1 MTIPDQSGQNINVHG
16 VDIDIVDLK
25 KRKSVSEDGN
35 LPNYVRPEWV
45 RWLPDLNLIFR
56 LLGGT
61 RVMWEF
67 AWNYIRKWTDEEIDT
82 YVIRSKIEQVFE
94 GLGRTISAAIGML
107 FAKPPEIEYP
117 EGSPAEGLI
126 DPLWTENIDG
136 AGTSG
141 DVFLKRFSYASI
153 RDGTGLIL
161 VDFPAHGIDEEGNI
175 IEINAADEEN
185 DLGLRPTWARY
196 DRDNIRNWLVA
207 NIDNQEV
214 TTQVSLFEP
223 ANVPDGIWG
232 VRVEERWRI
241 LTLRKILDNEEE
253 IFGGF
258 SIQAHWTLWRLLPEK
273 EGMEITDYE
282 VVSEGV
288 FTNKDGE
295 IANRLPIGVAYTG
308 QKIGP
313 FVAVPPLLGVA
324 WANLGLWQ
332 IASNLRFYL
341 DLVCFPQ
348 PTVIGDL
355 ADDAGFDEDGNRIGV
370 PGNLKVGPM
379 VAVHLT
385 SGDADSGPSEY
396 KFTVPPSE
404 GFEPN
409 ERAMVRKREDMAA
422 LGMSFLD
429 RDKRMAETAE
439 AKRLDA
445 AAENATLATAAT
457 EIDNASNEA
466 MKWTAWYFGLESE
479 QAPVISL
486 NKDFESTTMSPQ
498 MMMAWISG
506 VEKADLPPHVLLEA
520 LKRGGLIPKGV
531 DIEELEREMMAIQ
544 AAREEAEQA
553 QRDAESAERLIA
565 QSQQTPPD
573 EGEE

>member
-273 EGMEITDYE
+273 
-282 VVSEGV
+282 
-288 FTNKDGE
+288 K
-295 IANRLPIGVAYTG
+295 
-308 QKIGP
+308 
-313 FVAVPPLLGVA
+313 
-324 WANLGLWQ
+324 
-332 IASNLRFYL
+332 
-341 DLVCFPQ
+341 
-348 PTVIGDL
+348 
-355 ADDAGFDEDGNRIGV
+355 
-370 PGNLKVGPM
+370 
-379 VAVHLT
+379 
-385 SGDADSGPSEY
+385 
-396 KFTVPPSE
+396 
-404 GFEPN
+404 
-409 ERAMVRKREDMAA
+409 
-422 LGMSFLD
+422 
-429 RDKRMAETAE
+429 
-439 AKRLDA
+439 
-445 AAENATLATAAT
+445 
-457 EIDNASNEA
+457 
-466 MKWTAWYFGLESE
+466 
-479 QAPVISL
+479 
-486 NKDFESTTMSPQ
+486 
-498 MMMAWISG
+498 
-506 VEKADLPPHVLLEA
+506 
-520 LKRGGLIPKGV
+520 
-531 DIEELEREMMAIQ
+531 
-544 AAREEAEQA
+544 
-553 QRDAESAERLIA
+553 
-565 QSQQTPPD
+565 
-573 EGEE
+573 